1 MPSNFISTSGN
12 PFTPFS
18 SAWEEQLPRNW
29 YPSSYSLVS
38 ETDLLLSH
46 LRSNGIFIK
55 DTIEVEKF
63 LAEHAGIMPYLYELP
78 DVVVSRF
85 GNTNMSLVVFS
96 DPDTIGE
103 NELFLE
109 IETKLTPKEAN
120 PKLNELNNSWLL
132 NIEDDNA
139 HLFNTC
145 LNFKK

>member
-12 PFTPFS
+12 PFTPFA

-29 YPSSYSLVS
+29 YASSYSLVS

-46 LRSNGIFIK
+46 LQSNGIFIK
-55 DTIEVEKF
+55 DTIGVEKF

-85 GNTNMSLVVFS
+85 GNTNMSLVTFS
-96 DPDTIGE
+96 DPDMGGE
-103 NELFLE
+103 SELFLE
-109 IETKLTPKEAN
+109 IETTLTPREAN

>member
-12 PFTPFS
+12 PFTPFE
-18 SAWEEQLPRNW
+18 SAWEEQLPSKW
-29 YPSSYSLVS
+29 FAPSYSLVS

-46 LRSNGIFIK
+46 LRSSGIFIK

-85 GNTNMSLVVFS
+85 GNTNMSLVTFC
-96 DPDTIGE
+96 DPDTGGE
-103 NELFLE
+103 SELFLE
-109 IETKLTPKEAN
+109 IETRLAPKEAN

-145 LNFKK
+145 LSFKK